1 MNKNLKYIGEN
12 VRSARKSR
20 GLTLEQLAEMCNLS
34 ESFLGI
40 AERGSSGFSVES
52 IIKIATILDVTT
64 DELLMPDTIFDKPD
78 SERLVTLQT
87 MLKNSEEFEIE
98 FFIDFL
104 KLYKNNQKYQTD

>member
-12 VRSARKSR
+12 VRAARKSR

-52 IIKIATILDVTT
+52 IIKIATILNITT
-64 DELLMPDTIFDKPD
+64 DELLMPNSSFEIED
-78 SERLVTLQT
+78 SNRLVTLQT
-87 MLKNSEEFEIE
+87 MLKNSEEFELE

-104 KLYKNNQKYQTD
+104 KLYKNNKKSQID